1 MELKPFFFDFYQQ
14 NYNFFILSYPKKGL
28 QLAYFP
34 AFIQLEHK
42 KVLLVGGGAIA
53 TEKLEKLLD
62 FTNNITLIASEFS
75 NQIQSLIDAHKLLHV
90 KKSYQEGDIKG
101 YNIVIVAVDDIA
113 LQESIYKESRG
124 YNCLYNAVDLPKYCD
139 FIFPSYVKKGDLT
152 VAVST
157 SGSSPA
163 FAKQF
168 RIYLQKLIPQNVDEF
183 LQEMKA
189 YRKTLPKGKERMKML
204 EEKAKQYIKGF
215 NK

>member
-1 MELKPFFFDFYQQ
+1 
-14 NYNFFILSYPKKGL
+14 
-28 QLAYFP
+28 LAYFP
-34 AFIQLEHK
+34 AFIQLQNK
-42 KVLLVGGGAIA
+42 KILLVGGGAIA
-53 TEKLEKLLD
+53 KEKLEKLLD
-62 FTNNITLIASEFS
+62 FTTQVTLIATEFS
-75 NQIQSLIDAHKLLHV
+75 QEILLLIKEYNLSYIQKEYH
-90 KKSYQEGDIKG
+90 EGDIKG
-101 YNIVIVAVDDIA
+101 YDIVIVAVDDIA

-139 FIFPSYVKKGDLT
+139 FIFPSYVKRGDLT

-168 RIYLQKLIPQNVDEF
+168 RIYLQKLIPENVGEF
-183 LQEMKA
+183 LDEMKR